1 MSDWR
6 TRGKK
11 LGDVVHF
18 PYVTENTSKKA
29 KSIFLWDVDKTYLDT
44 KFESLKGLWR
54 TATEKATSKNNVP
67 GTGELTR
74 CLNDKFKNDFAI
86 FFVTASPPQI
96 EHKIFQKLK
105 HDGLEPYGIFCRD
118 NFQNL
123 RPRKL
128 WRITKH
134 VGYKLQALLQL
145 RANLSDDVKIT
156 MFGDDG
162 ESDAIIYSLFSDICS
177 RRLDSSE
184 IRSLLNSLKVMDN
197 QVDLILDLQ
206 SQVAKSDPV
215 EKVYINLA
223 DDTDADYYVKYG
235 LRTLPTYNAFQTSL
249 DLYQDKKLDI
259 EHVVKVANRLIT
271 KYEYSPEEL
280 EYSFDDLIRRTRMSV
295 ETFEE
300 LVQPLIDAAILSRSY
315 KPSVPPKQAME
326 HTDSVVTKI
335 EGWFEPWVPEHIDY
349 LHDYR

>member
-11 LGDVVHF
+11 FGDVVHF

-74 CLNDKFKNDFAI
+74 CLNDKFKNEFAI

-145 RANLSDDVKIT
+145 RAHLAEDVKIT

-162 ESDAIIYSLFSDICS
+162 ESDAIIYSLFSDICG
-177 RRLDSSE
+177 RRIDSSE
-184 IRSLLNSLKVMDN
+184 IRSLLNSLKVMDH
-197 QVDLILDLQ
+197 QVDVILDLQ
-206 SQVAKSDPV
+206 SQISKIDPV

-223 DDTDADYYVKYG
+223 ADTDADYYVKYG

-259 EHVVKVANRLIT
+259 EHIIKVADRLVS

-280 EYSFDDLIRRTRMSV
+280 ELSFDDLIRRNRLSL
-295 ETFEE
+295 ETYEQ
-300 LVQPLIDAAILSRSY
+300 LSQPLTDARILSRSY
-315 KPSVPPKQAME
+315 KSTVPPKQTME
-326 HTDSVVTKI
+326 HMDGVVTKM
-335 EGWFEPWVPEHIDY
+335 EGWFEPWVPDHIDY

>member
-11 LGDVVHF
+11 FGDVVHF
-18 PYVTENTSKKA
+18 PYVTEESSKNA
-29 KSIFLWDVDKTYLDT
+29 NNIFLWDVDKTYLDT

-74 CLNDKFKNDFAI
+74 CLNERYKKDFAI

-96 EHKIFQKLK
+96 EHKIYQKLK
-105 HDGLEPYGIFCRD
+105 YDGLEPYGIFCKD

-145 RANLSDDVKIT
+145 RALLNDDAKIT

-177 RRLDSSE
+177 RRIDSGTLRTVLNFYKVLDS
-184 IRSLLNSLKVMDN
+184 

-206 SQVAKSDPV
+206 AQIAKSDPV

-235 LRTLPTYNAFQTSL
+235 LRTVPTFNTFQTSI
-249 DLYQDKKLDI
+249 DLYQDRKLDI
-259 EHVVKVANRLIT
+259 EHILKVAQRLIS

-280 EYSFDDLIRRTRMSV
+280 ELSFDDLVRRSRMTL
-295 ETFEE
+295 ET
-300 LVQPLIDAAILSRSY
+300 LDAIQPTLTEAGILSPDY
-315 KPSVPPKQAME
+315 TPSIPLKTATE
-326 HTDSVVTKI
+326 RTDSVVTKI
-335 EGWFEPWVPEHIDY
+335 EGWFDPWIPEHIDY